1 MVYQTGNMLLQEK
14 QKLYQ
19 GKVNDVIV
27 CQDLAADVQ
36 TYYTVLIIKDHKVT
50 KQILKLYKDG
60 GIQSRNT
67 FVADFTWQEYYL
79 MVFHYQKDRP
89 IEKFF
94 LSDVQK
100 REECEQLCMH
110 IVMECMSA
118 GIPYP
123 ILYLQLRQQQLHIQK
138 DGSVYFGYKLDLE
151 QLSLN
156 SDERACASLCAKIIF
171 QMIDNFGDV
180 KTVSYHL
187 LEQKTTRNGYMRFSD
202 LYKDLKTAAV
212 AMEKQGGGKRIKAL
226 FRRNQ
231 DKIFR
236 WLLVGC
242 IILGIISIIMILSQ
256 IFFADIPL
264 IRLFINT
271 YKKIGNGSGQPFPD
285 FLLGGHF

>member
-187 LEQKTTRNGYMRFSD
+187 LERKTTRNGYMRFSD

-212 AMEKQGGGKRIKAL
+212 AMEKQRGGKRIKAL

-271 YKKIGNGSGQPFPD
+271 YKKIGTES
-285 FLLGGHF
+285 LLQ

>member
-187 LEQKTTRNGYMRFSD
+187 LERKTTRNGYLRFYD
-202 LYKDLKTAAV
+202 LYKDLKTAAL
-212 AMEKQGGGKRIKAL
+212 AMEKQGVVKRTKAL

-271 YKKIGNGSGQPFPD
+271 YKKIGTES
-285 FLLGGHF
+285 LLQ